1 MTTENIHD
9 DTVLGYRDYE
19 IDRKT
24 RKDFTTLDAVV
35 DWIEGLWDDTTDTT
49 KEFWDFAEQEYG
61 IQAIIDRM
69 KEKYPG
75 FPYHGDRSQA
85 LLEKEIRMYF
95 DRRDLQMKASQFT
108 DTEIPQIQ
116 SPE

>member
-1 MTTENIHD
+1 MITENIHD

-35 DWIEGLWDDTTDTT
+35 DWIEGLWDHTTETT

-69 KEKYPG
+69 KTKYPN
-75 FPYHGDRSQA
+75 FPYDDKGSNAVER
-85 LLEKEIRMYF
+85 EIKMYF
-95 DRRDLQMKASQFT
+95 SRREFEMKASQFT
-108 DTEIPQIQ
+108 DTEIPQV
-116 SPE
+116 

>member
-1 MTTENIHD
+1 MMIRSWVIVITKSIGRQE
-9 DTVLGYRDYE
+9 
-19 IDRKT
+19 KT
-24 RKDFTTLDAVV
+24 SPPLMPC
-35 DWIEGLWDDTTDTT
+35 EGLWDHTTETT

-95 DRRDLQMKASQFT
+95 DRRDLQMEASQFT
-108 DTEIPQIQ
+108 DTEIPQV
-116 SPE
+116 